1 MSPSNT
7 GWRGGGV
14 GLLAQVMKDGAERD
28 RQREREREREREIV
42 SVQKCQSSG
51 SSRDRSGRAKM
62 VEPVYPKRGK
72 DPNDANFCGI
82 LRIDSVR

>member
-1 MSPSNT
+1 MNSSNISRLKT
-7 GWRGGGV
+7 RRGGV

-28 RQREREREREREIV
+28 REEREIV

-51 SSRDRSGRAKM
+51 SSRDRSNRAKM

-72 DPNDANFCGI
+72 I
-82 LRIDSVR
+82 LMMLIFVGFYG